1 MTNPLP
7 VYRQKTRRLPS
18 FSPHPENKIDIESPD
33 IQSKQHFLYKVRILY
48 WGLIPF
54 FFFVLILALHHIL
67 PEEPVPELVFNSQL
81 LILVLNIIFVFLSSL
96 VIAYLAGLTFLKK
109 GELNLLLL
117 GAGALMLGLTNSV
130 SSFLVGPE
138 NVNHV
143 VTVHNSGVL
152 FAGTLHFASTTLAS
166 SEVRIGEQ
174 FRKLHL
180 SAAYV
185 FVILSL
191 ILFCL
196 FSQKMIP
203 SFFIKE
209 IGFTSLRQMVL
220 GSAVLLFAASGFN
233 LFGIYHRDRNAFSG
247 FYAIALLLFATGLL
261 GVFLQRVMG
270 DPIGWLGRLAQC
282 LGGFFFFI
290 AVLKAHK
297 TASLKRSHIDEVLSA
312 SFSQVRELYK
322 SLIETT
328 SDAVIVV
335 NQEKRI
341 LLWNSAAEKMFGYT
355 INETI
360 GRLVQ
365 TFSIIADDEDFF
377 TERFPS
383 PESKKHVEFTA
394 NKKNGDIFNAE
405 ASVSKT
411 MIAGKEGYTFIIRD
425 ITERK
430 QAEKTLQ
437 NALSRAEEE
446 RRILEAMMEYIPMG
460 ITIAEAPDV
469 KIRIVSRSGRELTGK
484 PAEVLQ
490 GISVEKHAKSFDIF
504 HSDGITPANNEELPL
519 TRAIQN
525 GEVVREE
532 EWVLGRSDGTRF
544 PVLCTAAPIR
554 DSQGN
559 ITGGVIGWQ
568 DITERK
574 RSEDALAASE
584 KNYRELV
591 ETANSIILRLD
602 SRGVIRFVNDFGLRF
617 FGYSAEELTGREVSI
632 LVPEIEEGSGRDLRS
647 RVRDVIANPSNYR
660 NMTNENVTKNGG
672 SVWVSWSNKAVLDE
686 RGNLREILSVG
697 NDLTS
702 LMNAD
707 KALRKS
713 EERLRALSEASSE
726 ILYSMSPDWSEMR
739 QLRGG
744 GFLAGTDSPSRH
756 WLEDYIHPED
766 RPQVISAIN
775 EAVEK
780 KSVFELEHRVRR
792 KDGSWG
798 WTLSRAVPILDA
810 EGEISEWFGSASDF
824 TERKRAEEE
833 LKRVNENLERL
844 VAERTKL
851 AENRANMLQAL
862 AVELI
867 EAEERERRRIAH
879 LLHEDLQQVL
889 AAANFQLQTVIWGE
903 PKASGLSA
911 AKKLLEE
918 SIEKSRRLSYD
929 LSPPVLHHLD
939 FSESLRWLANGMRE
953 RFGLRVELE
962 ANAKENLDVP
972 LKAFLFRSVQE
983 LLFNVVKH
991 TETDSAKVELLASE
1005 DGLVLSVSDRGRGFD
1020 LEILNRPEKKGAWG
1034 LLAIK
1039 ERADYVGGSLAVES
1053 TPGKGSRFVVK
1064 IPCNVSEKPRRPEFA
1079 ADHEAAVFP
1088 ELSDAEGTDLRV
1100 LFADDHKVMRQGL
1113 VRLVCSNPGIELAGE
1128 AENGREAVEKA
1139 KLLRP
1144 DVILMDVSMP
1154 EMDGVEAT
1162 RRIKAEMPGIR
1173 VVGLSMYDDKKMSET
1188 MREAGAESFLSKT
1201 ASPAEL
1207 LKAIYGKG

>member
-1 MTNPLP
+1 MTTPLP

-33 IQSKQHFLYKVRILY
+33 IQLKQHFLYKVRILY

-54 FFFVLILALHHIL
+54 FFFVLILALNHLL
-67 PEEPVPELVFNSQL
+67 PKEPVPELVFDSKL

-191 ILFCL
+191 ILFSL

-220 GSAVLLFAASGFN
+220 GSAVILFAASGFN

-247 FYAIALLLFATGLL
+247 FYAIALLLFSTGLL

-270 DPIGWLGRLAQC
+270 DPIGWLGRVAQC

-312 SFSQVRELYK
+312 SFSQVRKLYK

-365 TFSIIADDEDFF
+365 TSSIIADDEDFF
-377 TERFPS
+377 TERFSS

-437 NALSRAEEE
+437 NALSRAEKE

-469 KIRIVSRSGRELTGK
+469 KIRIVSRSGRELIGK

-490 GISVEKHAKSFDIF
+490 GISVEKHAN
-504 HSDGITPANNEELPL
+504 HSMFSTSMGLLPL
-519 TRAIQN
+519 TMRSYLLH
-525 GEVVREE
+525 VRSKTVR
-532 EWVLGRSDGTRF
+532 WL
-544 PVLCTAAPIR
+544 
-554 DSQGN
+554 
-559 ITGGVIGWQ
+559 
-568 DITERK
+568 ERK
-574 RSEDALAASE
+574 SGCSEDP
-584 KNYRELV
+584 
-591 ETANSIILRLD
+591 
-602 SRGVIRFVNDFGLRF
+602 
-617 FGYSAEELTGREVSI
+617 TG
-632 LVPEIEEGSGRDLRS
+632 
-647 RVRDVIANPSNYR
+647 
-660 NMTNENVTKNGG
+660 
-672 SVWVSWSNKAVLDE
+672 
-686 RGNLREILSVG
+686 
-697 NDLTS
+697 
-702 LMNAD
+702 
-707 KALRKS
+707 
-713 EERLRALSEASSE
+713 
-726 ILYSMSPDWSEMR
+726 
-739 QLRGG
+739 Q
-744 GFLAGTDSPSRH
+744 
-756 WLEDYIHPED
+756 
-766 RPQVISAIN
+766 
-775 EAVEK
+775 
-780 KSVFELEHRVRR
+780 
-792 KDGSWG
+792 
-798 WTLSRAVPILDA
+798 
-810 EGEISEWFGSASDF
+810 
-824 TERKRAEEE
+824 
-833 LKRVNENLERL
+833 
-844 VAERTKL
+844 
-851 AENRANMLQAL
+851 
-862 AVELI
+862 
-867 EAEERERRRIAH
+867 
-879 LLHEDLQQVL
+879 
-889 AAANFQLQTVIWGE
+889 
-903 PKASGLSA
+903 
-911 AKKLLEE
+911 
-918 SIEKSRRLSYD
+918 
-929 LSPPVLHHLD
+929 
-939 FSESLRWLANGMRE
+939 
-953 RFGLRVELE
+953 
-962 ANAKENLDVP
+962 
-972 LKAFLFRSVQE
+972 
-983 LLFNVVKH
+983 
-991 TETDSAKVELLASE
+991 
-1005 DGLVLSVSDRGRGFD
+1005 
-1020 LEILNRPEKKGAWG
+1020 
-1034 LLAIK
+1034 
-1039 ERADYVGGSLAVES
+1039 GSLY
-1053 TPGKGSRFVVK
+1053 
-1064 IPCNVSEKPRRPEFA
+1064 FA
-1079 ADHEAAVFP
+1079 
-1088 ELSDAEGTDLRV
+1088 
-1100 LFADDHKVMRQGL
+1100 
-1113 VRLVCSNPGIELAGE
+1113 
-1128 AENGREAVEKA
+1128 
-1139 KLLRP
+1139 LLRRFE
-1144 DVILMDVSMP
+1144 I
-1154 EMDGVEAT
+1154 
-1162 RRIKAEMPGIR
+1162 RRGISQAE
-1173 VVGLSMYDDKKMSET
+1173 
-1188 MREAGAESFLSKT
+1188 
-1201 ASPAEL
+1201 
-1207 LKAIYGKG
+1207 